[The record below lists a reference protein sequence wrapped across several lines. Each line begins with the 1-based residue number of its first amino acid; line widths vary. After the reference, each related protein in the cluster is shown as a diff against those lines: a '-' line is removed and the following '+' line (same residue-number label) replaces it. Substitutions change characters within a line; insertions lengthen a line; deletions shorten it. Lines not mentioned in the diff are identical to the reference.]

1 MGIKLELITTRCEE
15 IKGSLIKLNRLG
27 KLSREEF
34 LDNEDAQD
42 IASYRLLVAIEGC
55 LDLCYH
61 ISSKKLDKLP
71 EEYAACFG
79 NLEEAGIL
87 PSELTEK
94 LKNMA
99 RFRNLLVHRYW
110 EVDYAL
116 MYEFIQNDLGII
128 KQFISIIQTLA

>member
-1 MGIKLELITTRCEE
+1 MGLKFELIANRCQEINAALTR
-15 IKGSLIKLNRLG
+15 LDRLAQ
-27 KLSREEF
+27 LSREEF
-34 LDNEDAQD
+34 LDSEDAQD

-61 ISSKKLDKLP
+61 ISSKKLEKLP

-110 EVDYAL
+110 DVDYAL
-116 MYEFIQNDLGII
+116 VFEFIQNDLGII
-128 KQFISIIQTLA
+128 KEFITIVQALV